1 MLVCP
6 GKDLIADLDDG
17 LLSVQADE
25 FGPQVLVLVSTFDTS
40 FLIPTSAVGCWLKQ
54 VLKNAV
60 DFNLKKIAIARL

>member
-1 MLVCP
+1 M
-6 GKDLIADLDDG
+6 
-17 LLSVQADE
+17 SVQADE